1 MGCLQLNGQLKDT
14 FSLQIGFTFSVPVA
28 KTAELSGPSS
38 VSEPIT
44 SSSGKILFLIIVY
57 IKIG

>member
-1 MGCLQLNGQLKDT
+1 MFAAKWTVKGHLL
-14 FSLQIGFTFSVPVA
+14 SLQIGFTFSVPVA